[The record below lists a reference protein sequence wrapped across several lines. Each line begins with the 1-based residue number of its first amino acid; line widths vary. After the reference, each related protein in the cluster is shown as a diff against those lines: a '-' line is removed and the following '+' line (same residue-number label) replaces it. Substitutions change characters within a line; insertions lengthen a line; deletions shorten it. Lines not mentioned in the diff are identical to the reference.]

1 MAYIGNIPA
10 DKYQTL
16 QKQSFTTSAT
26 DTYTLSYAVT
36 NPQDL
41 ALFINNVRQ
50 NPNDAYTV
58 SNTTLTLSSA
68 ITSSDTMY
76 AVFLGRAVETVAPA
90 IGSVTNSMLANSSIT
105 LNGSAVSLGGSATVG
120 GSNTPAFFINKQ
132 SDQTLSSATY
142 TLITFDTEIIDTDNA
157 FASNKFTVP
166 SGKGGKYVIGSVL
179 LTDANAGSNYE
190 YSIIQMRVN
199 GATTHHHITD
209 FRLNNATEISI
220 PVQAIFDLSAGDYV
234 EVYCQISDY
243 SGSPTI
249 DTDGSTFQSYFYG
262 YRLIGA

>member
-58 SNTTLTLSSA
+58 SGTTLTLSSA
-68 ITSSDTMY
+68 ITGSDTMY

-105 LNGSAVSLGGSATVG
+105 LNGSAVSLGGSATVD
-120 GSNTPAFFINKQ
+120 NTPAFQVKLDGNQ
-132 SDQTLSSATY
+132 SIPDETSTKIQFNNELY
-142 TLITFDTEIIDTDNA
+142 DTDSAYDNSTNYR
-157 FASNKFTVP
+157 FIVP
-166 SGKGGKYVIGSVL
+166 SGEGGKYWFYSQLQFNTASYLECQIRKNGSEWLKSHEPNLSTNNSRSVW
-179 LTDANAGSNYE
+179 AAGVD
-190 YSIIQMRVN
+190 I
-199 GATTHHHITD
+199 A
-209 FRLNNATEISI
+209 
-220 PVQAIFDLSAGDYV
+220 SAGDYY
-234 EVYCQISDY
+234 EVFTYQDT
-243 SGSPTI
+243 SGALN
-249 DTDGSTFQSYFYG
+249 
-262 YRLIGA
+262 LIGNNTRTFFGGYKLIGV